1 MTDSPENLYRRWL
14 PYGFLTSHS
23 RVHGA
28 PPTEPWLYGKEF
40 TDYFRKCAEM
50 KYKLM
55 PYVYAQAKKCIES
68 GLPMMR
74 ALLIEFPDDPGAWL
88 VDDQYMFGESML
100 VAPMLED
107 GTSRDVYLPGKDK
120 WIDYQTGTVY
130 APGWNHIG
138 TAELPIV
145 ILVKDGTALPH
156 IPVAQSTD
164 KLDWS
169 KVYWKKY
176 QADKSKGKTRGYLH
190 IPGESL
196 KEVEI

>member
-1 MTDSPENLYRRWL
+1 
-14 PYGFLTSHS
+14 
-23 RVHGA
+23 
-28 PPTEPWLYGKEF
+28 
-40 TDYFRKCAEM
+40 M